1 MATANPALSP
11 SAFQSEAE
19 AAAGPAVMTVSGAA
33 AKAAALTVLL
43 VAAGAV
49 AWRLTLGGSEEG
61 GFDPLYRMLFGL
73 AAPIAGFVVALVTIF
88 VPRISPFTAPVYAV
102 LQGLFLGAVSA
113 FVNAHYQG
121 IVLEAV
127 LLTAGTLG
135 VMAFLYASRWI
146 VVTNKLRTGIIA
158 ATGAVFLV
166 YLGAFLLGLFGVRL
180 PFLYDSSAFS
190 IGFSLVV
197 VVIAALNLVLDFDTI
212 ETGARL
218 RAPKYMEW
226 YSAFG
231 LLVTLIWL
239 YLEILRLLTKLRGR
253 D

>member
-1 MATANPALSP
+1 MPTANPALQP
-11 SAFQSEAE
+11 SAFRAE
-19 AAAGPAVMTVSGAA
+19 ADVTAGPETMTVAGAA
-33 AKAAALTVLL
+33 AKSAALTVLL

-49 AWRLTLGGSEEG
+49 SWKLTLGGASEAG
-61 GFDPLYRMLFGL
+61 PDPLYRGLFGL
-73 AAPIAGFVVALVTIF
+73 AAPLAGFVVALVTIF
-88 VPRISPFTAPVYAV
+88 VPRISPVTAPVYAV
-102 LQGLFLGAVSA
+102 LEGLFLGAVSA
-113 FVNAHYQG
+113 FVNARYQG

-127 LLTAGTLG
+127 VLTVGTLG
-135 VMAFLYASRWI
+135 VMAVLYASRWI
-146 VVTNKLRTGIIA
+146 VVTDKFRVGIVA
-158 ATGAVFLV
+158 ATGAVCLAYLV
-166 YLGAFLLGLFGVRL
+166 SFLLNLFGVNFPYL
-180 PFLYDSSAFS
+180 HDSGLFS

-226 YSAFG
+226 YAAFG

-239 YLEILRLLTKLRGR
+239 YLEVLRLLAKLRGR

>member
-1 MATANPALSP
+1 MPTANPALSP
-11 SAFQSEAE
+11 SAFRSEADV
-19 AAAGPAVMTVSGAA
+19 AAGPATMTVAGAA
-33 AKAAALTVLL
+33 AKSAALTVLL

-49 AWRLTLGGSEEG
+49 SWKLTMGGSPEEG
-61 GFDPLYRMLFGL
+61 YDPLYRMLFGL
-73 AAPIAGFVVALVTIF
+73 VAPLVGFVVALVTIF
-88 VPRISPFTAPVYAV
+88 VPRVSPFTAPVYAV
-102 LQGLFLGAVSA
+102 LEGLFLGAVSA
-113 FVNAHYQG
+113 FVNARYQG

-135 VMAFLYASRWI
+135 VMAVLYASRWI
-146 VVTNKLRTGIIA
+146 VVTDKLRVGIIA
-158 ATGAVFLV
+158 ATGAVCLA
-166 YLGAFLLGLFGVRL
+166 YLASFLLNLFGVNFPYL
-180 PFLYDSSAFS
+180 HDSGLFS

-226 YSAFG
+226 YAAFG

-239 YLEILRLLTKLRGR
+239 YLEVLRLLAKLRGR